1 MTYIIYTDDV
11 KYLLDEAKCIKNND
25 PKLGDIGAYSKIP
38 LEELTHVTIYQ
49 GRRRLE
55 PYRNAIPYMHI
66 VHAKCICKPNVLK
79 QWMEAHPQYS
89 SLLLEVEQRIVDK
102 MPEYADTIREV
113 NSGTELYPHNIYSM
127 PSEAFEEYRNWLLW
141 ALSLVNLPDKDKV
154 GSLLAERLFTIW
166 MKHNEKKYTHESVNT
181 WLYDKVTGKLINTT
195 DGVA

>member
-11 KYLLDEAKCIKNND
+11 KYLLDEAKCIKNFD
-25 PKLGDIGAYSKIP
+25 TKLGDIGAYSKIP
-38 LEELTHVTIYQ
+38 LEGDRITIYQ

-55 PYRNAIPYMHI
+55 RNTGADI
-66 VHAKCICKPNVLK
+66 VHAKCICKPNVMK
-79 QWMEAHPQYS
+79 QWMEAHPEYS
-89 SLLLEVEQRIVDK
+89 SLLLEVEQRIADK

-127 PSEAFEEYRNWLLW
+127 PVKAFEEYRNWLLW
-141 ALSLVNLPDKDKV
+141 ALTLVYLPDKDKV

-181 WLYDKVTGKLINTT
+181 WLYDKVTGKLINTS